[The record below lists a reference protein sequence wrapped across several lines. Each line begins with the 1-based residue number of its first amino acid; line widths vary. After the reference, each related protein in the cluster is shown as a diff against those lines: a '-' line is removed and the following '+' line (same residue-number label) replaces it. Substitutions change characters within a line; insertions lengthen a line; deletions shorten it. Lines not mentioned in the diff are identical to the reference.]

1 MQKYKR
7 WTQKRSKV
15 KKGEK
20 EKNEKEMRIKITH
33 VLAKI
38 FHKRKIYFREHK

>member
-15 KKGEK
+15 KKEK
-20 EKNEKEMRIKITH
+20 KKKMRKDSPCSHKNYSIREKYILKSIVE
-33 VLAKI
+33 LG
-38 FHKRKIYFREHK
+38 